1 MIPSNYEN
9 GALLLQFQDLGRKQV
24 QFADQPPD
32 GCEELCVSLCCDH
45 VRATCA
51 EGMACGR

>member
-1 MIPSNYEN
+1 MIPSTYEN
-9 GALLLQFQDLGRKQV
+9 GVLALRFQDPRGKQG

-32 GCEELCVSLCCDH
+32 GCEELCVGLCRDR